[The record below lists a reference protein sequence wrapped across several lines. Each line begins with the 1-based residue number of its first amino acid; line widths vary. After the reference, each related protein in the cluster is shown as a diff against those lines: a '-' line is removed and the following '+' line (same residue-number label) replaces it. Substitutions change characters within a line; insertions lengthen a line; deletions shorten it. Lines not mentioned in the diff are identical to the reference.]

1 MALMMT
7 SALSMQM
14 VHGTSV
20 TLMQSPQQPAIHM
33 NQQMTTKV
41 VLDMIEGPVSLLLRM
56 QLMIGVTS
64 QELEPEKSGLAL
76 RNRLEGD
83 ASQYK
88 RLLKIELLRG
98 PK

>member
-64 QELEPEKSGLAL
+64 QSW
-76 RNRLEGD
+76 N
-83 ASQYK
+83 
-88 RLLKIELLRG
+88 LKKVDLHCG
-98 PK
+98 TD